1 MLRRSA
7 DGQMPPRKEG
17 ADVRVK
23 EAQEDYLPEGRPV
36 ATPQPWTGEE
46 LSRLPEG
53 WRYEIDEGELVIM
66 APAGF
71 EHADIGATVT
81 GLIWQFVH
89 SHGLG
94 KVLTCEP
101 GFRLRRDPEILR
113 TPDVAFISNERVALI
128 ADPEKFS
135 DVPPDLA
142 VEVLSPSNA
151 GMDMG
156 RKIEQYLAAGVRSVW
171 VLDPRARILT
181 VYRSGEPP
189 VVLNDLDAT
198 VEDTCLPGFRCRLA
212 ELLG

>member
-1 MLRRSA
+1 M
-7 DGQMPPRKEG
+7 Q
-17 ADVRVK
+17 VK
-23 EAQEDYLPEGRPV
+23 EAQEDYLGENRP
-36 ATPQPWTGEE
+36 APKRRPWTGEE

-66 APAGF
+66 PPAGVG
-71 EHADIGATVT
+71 HGKVGTRVIILIG
-81 GLIWQFVH
+81 QFVL

-94 KVLTCEP
+94 EVLSCDT
-101 GFRLRRDPEILR
+101 GFRLRRDPETLR
-113 TPDVAFISNERVALI
+113 APDVAFISKERCALI

-171 VLDPRARILT
+171 VLEPRARTLT
-181 VYRSGEPP
+181 VYRPGEPP
-189 VVLNDLDAT
+189 LTLNDPDAT
-198 VEDTCLPGFRCRLA
+198 VEDPCLPGFRCRLA
-212 ELLG
+212 EFWG